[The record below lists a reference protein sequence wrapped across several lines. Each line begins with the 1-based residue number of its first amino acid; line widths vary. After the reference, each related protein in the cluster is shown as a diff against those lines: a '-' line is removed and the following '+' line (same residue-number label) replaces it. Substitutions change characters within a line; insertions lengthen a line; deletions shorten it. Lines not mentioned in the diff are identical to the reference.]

1 MVKATWFG
9 CVGHVAMLTMLLRR
23 CAAVLVVIGVIGG
36 HAMLTTNRRV
46 YDVRSVARKR
56 VGISCSLLCIRIR
69 SSAPFYFFF

>member
-9 CVGHVAMLTMLLRR
+9 CVGHVAMLTMRALRR

-56 VGISCSLLCIRIR
+56 VGISCS
-69 SSAPFYFFF
+69 APFYFFF